1 MYLIRPGAAADR
13 DGVVAMIRARA
24 GWLREHGHDR
34 WASWARSAETL
45 GDQVGDP
52 EWPVWVLTSGAGRVV
67 GCTTA
72 ATDTPRL
79 AWTEQERAEPAVFL
93 QSTVTHPDLAGRGV
107 GVLIAFWA
115 LDHAARH
122 GRRWVRRGVLTLGPA
137 NRGLVRYYRWQGWR
151 VVRVIPHPRKD
162 NVLVWSLQRPAAPQP
177 DLAGILAEAPAPTGA
192 LPAPLPPF

>member
-52 EWPVWVLTSGAGRVV
+52 DWPVWVLTSGAGRVV

-72 ATDTPRL
+72 ETDTP
-79 AWTEQERAEPAVFL
+79 AWP
-93 QSTVTHPDLAGRGV
+93 
-107 GVLIAFWA
+107 
-115 LDHAARH
+115 
-122 GRRWVRRGVLTLGPA
+122 GPKM
-137 NRGLVRYYRWQGWR
+137 NR
-151 VVRVIPHPRKD
+151 P
-162 NVLVWSLQRPAAPQP
+162 N
-177 DLAGILAEAPAPTGA
+177 
-192 LPAPLPPF
+192 PPSSSSPP